1 MEARLNKWQ
10 DDVKEELRRQR
21 QEALFVA
28 RPASVLERPAFVPL
42 PSDKPLSEIDPNF
55 QLNSDRRAEEREA
68 YEMQKKHREAEQEA
82 LKRQVRIIQ
91 TPDLIFVTD
100 HSTLLKLKLV
110 CVSNIPTS
118 INYPISSQILIE
130 VVVTA
135 HGSQCIT
142 PCTKRNTSRSCVSC
156 RRVQINVKR

>member
-82 LKRQVRIIQ
+82 LKRQVRTIQ
-91 TPDLIFVTD
+91 TPGGWWTSSDHLI
-100 HSTLLKLKLV
+100 
-110 CVSNIPTS
+110 
-118 INYPISSQILIE
+118 
-130 VVVTA
+130 
-135 HGSQCIT
+135 
-142 PCTKRNTSRSCVSC
+142 
-156 RRVQINVKR
+156 

>member
-91 TPDLIFVTD
+91 TPGVDVDLIQPPDLIFVLGTI
-100 HSTLLKLKLV
+100 HKVRT
-110 CVSNIPTS
+110 
-118 INYPISSQILIE
+118 
-130 VVVTA
+130 
-135 HGSQCIT
+135 
-142 PCTKRNTSRSCVSC
+142 R
-156 RRVQINVKR
+156 